1 MVKEEIYFEL
11 VSAKNRRI
19 NIRVSEPYHKRL
31 NNLIIRTGVNIS
43 EMVRRG
49 LILYLDTQEV

>member
-1 MVKEEIYFEL
+1 MVKEEMYFEL

-31 NNLIIRTGVNIS
+31 NNLKTRTGVNIS
-43 EMVRRG
+43 EMV
-49 LILYLDTQEV
+49 

>member
-11 VSAKNRRI
+11 VSAKNKRI
-19 NIRVSEPYHKRL
+19 NIRVSKPYHERL
-31 NNLIIRTGVNIS
+31 NNLKIRTGVNIS

-49 LILYLDTQEV
+49 LILYLDTHEV